1 MKIRR
6 RRYLR
11 IALFFTRLLL
21 SLLWWDGLL
30 GRSPVSGLVRRG
42 SAERHRRW
50 AARFRDL
57 AVEMG
62 GVLIKLGQFL
72 SSRADVLPPDITKE
86 LAALQDEVP
95 PDPFPPIKSLIEEE
109 LGAPIPELF
118 SRFVEEPQSG
128 ASLGQTYYAWLPDGD
143 EVIVKVQRPEIEE
156 LVATDLAAIKWAVG
170 LIKWYPA
177 IRRRVNLDALV
188 EEFSRI
194 TYEELDYIAEAH
206 SAEDLRANLA
216 GNPHVFIPRPYW
228 SHTTTRVLTLERADA
243 IKITDYDAI
252 TAAGIDRARVAER
265 VFGTYV
271 QQMLID
277 GFFHADPHPGNLFVE
292 PQGPEPEN
300 GSLSREFVVTF
311 VDFGMTGRITPKD
324 KALLR
329 DLAIHAFNK
338 DIPAAIVD
346 AQKLG
351 FILPGADTRPL
362 QRALYILIDRYYG
375 LSVREFASIEVE
387 EMLAM
392 AYELRDII
400 YEFPFQIP
408 IDFVLLARTM
418 GILEGLC
425 AGLDP
430 DFNGFIVAEPYI
442 KQLMAME
449 LAEEGLTERVVTELR
464 GLAGLLWRLP
474 RELEQLLSQATR
486 GELEVR
492 AAPSRE
498 LERMIERLERAINRI
513 IDMIAFAGFLLAGVF
528 LLDREFWLLGW
539 LFLALAFLTGM
550 YVVLRR

>member
-11 IALFFTRLLL
+11 IALFFTQLLL
-21 SLLWWDGLL
+21 SLLWWEVIL
-30 GRSPVSGLVRRG
+30 GRSPVSGLSRGGAKERR
-42 SAERHRRW
+42 RRW
-50 AARFRDL
+50 AASFRDQ

-72 SSRADVLPPDITKE
+72 SSRADVLPPEITKE

-95 PDPFPPIKSLIEEE
+95 PDPFPPVKRLIEEE
-109 LGAPIPELF
+109 LRAPIPELF
-118 SRFVEEPQSG
+118 ARFVEEPQSG
-128 ASLGQTYYAWLPDGD
+128 ASLGQTYYAWLPTGD

-156 LVATDLAAIKWAVG
+156 LVATDLAAVKWAVG
-170 LIKWYPA
+170 LIKWYPL
-177 IRRRVNLDALV
+177 IRRRVNLDALM

-194 TYEELDYIAEAH
+194 TYGELDYVAEGRNAEELANNFASNAH
-206 SAEDLRANLA
+206 VL
-216 GNPHVFIPRPYW
+216 IPRPFW
-228 SHTTTRVLTLERADA
+228 SHTTKRVLTLQRADA
-243 IKITDYDAI
+243 IKITDYQAI
-252 TAAGIDRARVAER
+252 TAAGIDRAQVAET

-292 PQGPEPEN
+292 PQGPEPEDA
-300 GSLSREFVVTF
+300 SLTREFVVTF
-311 VDFGMTGRITPKD
+311 VDFGMVGRITPRD
-324 KALLR
+324 KAIFR
-329 DLAIHAFNK
+329 DLAIHAFSK
-338 DIPAAIVD
+338 DVPAAIAD

-351 FILPGADTRPL
+351 FILPGANTRPL
-362 QRALYILIDRYYG
+362 QRALHMLIDRYYG
-375 LSVREFASIEVE
+375 LSIREFASIEID

-392 AYELRDII
+392 AYELRDVI

-430 DFNGFIVAEPYI
+430 DFNGFIVAEPYVQ
-442 KQLMAME
+442 QLMALE
-449 LAEEGLTERVVTELR
+449 LAEEGLTERVMTELQ

-474 RELEQLLSQATR
+474 RGLEQLLSQTTR

-492 AAPSRE
+492 AAPTRE
-498 LERMIERLERAINRI
+498 LERLVERLERAINRL
-513 IDMIAFAGFLLAGVF
+513 IDMVAFAGFLLAGVY
-528 LLDREFWLLGW
+528 LLNRELWVLGW
-539 LFLALAFLTGM
+539 LFLALAFLTAM
-550 YVVLRR
+550 NLVLRR

>member
-11 IALFFTRLLL
+11 IALFFTQLLL
-21 SLLWWDGLL
+21 SLLWWEVIL
-30 GRSPVSGLVRRG
+30 GRSPVSGLSRGGAKERR
-42 SAERHRRW
+42 RRW
-50 AARFRDL
+50 AASFRDQ

-72 SSRADVLPPDITKE
+72 SSRADVLPPEITKE

-95 PDPFPPIKSLIEEE
+95 PDPFPPVQRLIEEE
-109 LGAPIPELF
+109 LRAPIPELF
-118 SRFVEEPQSG
+118 ARFVEEPQSG
-128 ASLGQTYYAWLPDGD
+128 ASLGQTYYAWLPTGD

-156 LVATDLAAIKWAVG
+156 LVATDLAAVKWAVG
-170 LIKWYPA
+170 LIKWYPL
-177 IRRRVNLDALV
+177 IRRRVNLDALM

-194 TYEELDYIAEAH
+194 TYGELDYVAEGRNAEELANNFASNAH
-206 SAEDLRANLA
+206 VL
-216 GNPHVFIPRPYW
+216 IPRPFW
-228 SHTTTRVLTLERADA
+228 SHTTKRVLTLQRADA
-243 IKITDYDAI
+243 IKITDYQAI
-252 TAAGIDRARVAER
+252 TAAGIDRAQVAET

-292 PQGPEPEN
+292 PQGPEPEDA
-300 GSLSREFVVTF
+300 SLTREFVVTF
-311 VDFGMTGRITPKD
+311 VDFGMVGRITPRD
-324 KALLR
+324 KAIFR
-329 DLAIHAFNK
+329 DLAIHAFSK
-338 DIPAAIVD
+338 DVPAAIAD

-351 FILPGADTRPL
+351 FILPGANTRPL
-362 QRALYILIDRYYG
+362 QRALHMLIDRYYG
-375 LSVREFASIEVE
+375 LSIREFASIEID

-392 AYELRDII
+392 AYELRDVI

-430 DFNGFIVAEPYI
+430 DFNGFIVAEPYVQ
-442 KQLMAME
+442 QLMALE
-449 LAEEGLTERVVTELR
+449 LAEEGLTERVMTELQ

-474 RELEQLLSQATR
+474 RGLEQLLSQTTR

-492 AAPSRE
+492 AAPTRE
-498 LERMIERLERAINRI
+498 LERLVERLERAINRL
-513 IDMIAFAGFLLAGVF
+513 IDMVAFAGFLLAGVY
-528 LLDREFWLLGW
+528 LLNRELWVLGW
-539 LFLALAFLTGM
+539 LFLALAFLTAM
-550 YVVLRR
+550 NLVLRR

>member
-11 IALFFTRLLL
+11 IVLFLSRLLL
-21 SLLWWDGLL
+21 SLLWWELIV
-30 GRSPVSGLVRRG
+30 GRFLPTGLVKHG
-42 SAERHRRW
+42 AAERRRRW
-50 AARFRDL
+50 AASFRDL

-72 SSRADVLPPDITKE
+72 SSRADVMPPEVTRE

-95 PDPFPPIKSLIEEE
+95 ADPFPPIKRLIEEE

-128 ASLGQTYYAWLPDGD
+128 ASLGQTYYAWLPEGD
-143 EVIVKVQRPEIEE
+143 AVIVKAQRPHIEE
-156 LVATDLAAIKWAVG
+156 LVATDLAAVKWAIG

-177 IRRRVNLDALV
+177 LRRRINLDALF

-194 TYEELDYIAEAH
+194 THRELDYIAEGQN
-206 SAEDLRANLA
+206 AEELRANFA
-216 GNPHVFIPRPYW
+216 DNPGIFIPRPYW
-228 SHTTTRVLTLERADA
+228 SHTSRRVLTLERADA
-243 IKITDYDAI
+243 IKITDYEAL
-252 TAAGIDRARVAER
+252 TAAGIDRAEVAER

-292 PQGPEPEN
+292 PQGPGPLDDSH
-300 GSLSREFVVTF
+300 GREFVVTF
-311 VDFGMTGRITPKD
+311 VDFGMTGRITPRD
-324 KALLR
+324 KALFR
-329 DLAIHAFNK
+329 DLAVHAFNR
-338 DIPAAIVD
+338 DVPSAIND
-346 AQKLG
+346 MKRLG
-351 FILPGADTRPL
+351 FILPGTDTRPL
-362 QRALYILIDRYYG
+362 QRAFYILMDRYYG
-375 LSVREFASIEVE
+375 LSIREFANIEID

-408 IDFVLLARTM
+408 IDFVLLGRAM

-430 DFNGFIVAEPYI
+430 DFNGFTVAEPYV
-442 KQLMAME
+442 KQLIAME
-449 LAEEGLTERVVTELR
+449 MAEEGLTKRVTAEMQDF
-464 GLAGLLWRLP
+464 AALLWHLP
-474 RELEQLLSQATR
+474 RELEEFLNRANR

-492 AAPSRE
+492 VVITKDVEKLVGR
-498 LERMIERLERAINRI
+498 IERAMNRLI
-513 IDMIAFAGFLLAGVF
+513 EMVAFAGFLLAGVF
-528 LLDREFWLLGW
+528 LLNRELWVLGY
-539 LFLALAFLTGM
+539 LFLGLAFLTGM
-550 YVVLRR
+550 SIVLRR